1 MGEEL
6 LVTEGRPYSRGE
18 TFAMDNK
25 AIGLKITK
33 LRNKLNLTTTE
44 LAKMVGIS
52 QAQIS
57 RLENG
62 KQGFRSATLTKIA
75 RALSV
80 KPVYFFMEEG
90 EDSPTGKVSEAA
102 AIYGAVAH
110 PRLAEALKSPHFLA
124 VAEKI
129 AEAYLHEPDIYR
141 KISQTV
147 DSLTPVSA

>member
-1 MGEEL
+1 
-6 LVTEGRPYSRGE
+6 
-18 TFAMDNK
+18 MDNRT
-25 AIGLKITK
+25 IGLKITK

-75 RALSV
+75 KALNV
-80 KPVYFFMEEG
+80 KPVYFFMDSGDE
-90 EDSPTGKVSEAA
+90 SPTGRVSEAA

-110 PRLAEALKSPHFLA
+110 PRLADALKSPHFLA
-124 VAEKI
+124 VAECI
-129 AEAYLHEPDIYR
+129 AEIYLG
-141 KISQTV
+141 Q
-147 DSLTPVSA
+147 